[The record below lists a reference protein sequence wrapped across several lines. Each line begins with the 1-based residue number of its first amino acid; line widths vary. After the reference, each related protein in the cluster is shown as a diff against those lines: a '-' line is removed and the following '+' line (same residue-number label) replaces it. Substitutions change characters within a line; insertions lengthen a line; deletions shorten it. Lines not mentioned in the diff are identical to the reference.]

1 VTNATR
7 TAGHGTIRR
16 HVARRSALALVAL
29 LLASTAAGAVDL
41 HRADLRALVLR
52 DPLVSAEVKR
62 MVRGQPPGAGI
73 DRAAVAHGDLTGDGR
88 PDALVPVTAGPAAGI
103 VAYYVYAETDGTVRD
118 VFPVNAV
125 YRARVA
131 LRARRLVETLP
142 IYRRADPGCCPS
154 AVQTTVYRW
163 DGTGLAVQ
171 ARSRAP
177 VGRR

>member
-1 VTNATR
+1 
-7 TAGHGTIRR
+7 
-16 HVARRSALALVAL
+16 VARRSALALAAL
-29 LLASTAAGAVDL
+29 LLAPTGAAAVDL
-41 HRADLRALVLR
+41 RRADLRALVLR

-62 MVRGQPPGAGI
+62 MVRGHPPGAGI
-73 DRAAVAHGDLTGDGR
+73 DRAAVAHGDLTRDGR
-88 PDALVPVTAGPAAGI
+88 PDVVVPVTAGPAAGI
-103 VAYYVYAETDGTVRD
+103 VAYYVYAETGDRARD

-131 LRARRLVETLP
+131 VRGRRLVETLP

-171 ARSRAP
+171 ARSRDRI
-177 VGRR
+177 RRP

>member
-1 VTNATR
+1 
-7 TAGHGTIRR
+7 
-16 HVARRSALALVAL
+16 VARRSALALAAL
-29 LLASTAAGAVDL
+29 LLAPTGAAAVDL
-41 HRADLRALVLR
+41 RRADLRAIVLR

-62 MVRGQPPGAGI
+62 MVRGHPPGAGI
-73 DRAAVAHGDLTGDGR
+73 DRAAVARGDLTGDGR

-103 VAYYVYAETDGTVRD
+103 VAYYVYAAEADGTVRD

-131 LRARRLVETLP
+131 LRGRRLVETLP

-171 ARSRAP
+171 ARSRDP
-177 VGRR
+177 VRRGSR